1 LKKEK
6 PVKPKKLSFN
16 AHHSPIGSFSTFTLG
31 MFGDKGGPGVELRQP
46 ANQSVVIGY
55 EEESGKYAFL
65 PFQEE
70 ESNTLSDFAILEEES
85 EGITT
90 RLFGAEEITRD
101 FNVATDQ
108 WSAGRLNFKLIS
120 PVMSVPDPNSGDKN
134 ALKFATCPA
143 ILAELT
149 IDNINSD
156 RDCPVVFGY
165 RKHVQELSFNHL
177 GFITD
182 GKLQGIVQDH
192 RIAIASRDEGVT
204 SAIAPELALF
214 VLAEKIEYN
223 LETGL
228 GENGALRFIVPAGE
242 KKTIR
247 TAVAFYREGLAT
259 TGIDARYFYTQF
271 FKNIYEVCDY
281 ALENYDRYVAAA
293 TQADAMMDDATHL
306 SDDQRFM
313 LAHSIRSYYGNTQLL
328 IDKNKK
334 PIWVVNE
341 GEYRMMNTFDLTVDQ
356 LFFEMRF
363 NPWTVRNELD
373 LFTSR
378 YHYEDEVLLPGK
390 PETTFPGGISFVHDM
405 GVANAFSR
413 PGRSS
418 YERAGRNGCFSHMT
432 HEQLTNFILCAA
444 VYAHGTKDRNW
455 LLENLHTMEAC
466 LQSLENRDHPD
477 PYQRDGVM
485 GLDSSRT
492 QGGTEITTYDSLDA
506 SLGQARANLYLAV
519 KSWAAYVVLEK
530 IFSDNGLNVQASHA
544 ALQAERCACTIA
556 SKITKDGYI
565 PAVMDGSS
573 DSRIIPAIEGLIFP
587 ALAGVSDALDE
598 NGRFGRLIR
607 ALRKHTENILKP
619 GICIFEKNGGY
630 RLSSTSRNTWLSKI
644 YLSQHIIRHIL
655 GYEWDE
661 QGIRSDAAH
670 VDWLLDEDS
679 AYFAW
684 SDQMIDFK
692 AIASKY
698 YPRGVTSILWLDEA

>member
-1 LKKEK
+1 M
-6 PVKPKKLSFN
+6 KPKKVFFN
-16 AHHSPIGSFSTFTLG
+16 AHHSPIGAFSTFTLG
-31 MFGDKGGPGVELRQP
+31 MSGFTGGPGLELRQP
-46 ANQSVVIGY
+46 ADKSVVIGY
-55 EEESGKYAFL
+55 EEEPGKYAFL

-70 ESNTLSDFAILEEES
+70 ESDTLRDFAILEEEAV
-85 EGITT
+85 EITT
-90 RLFGAEEITRD
+90 RLFGEEEITRN
-101 FNVATDQ
+101 FNVATDS
-108 WSAGRLNFKLIS
+108 WIAGRLDFKLIN
-120 PVMSVPDPNSGDKN
+120 PVMPVPDPANGDGK
-134 ALKFATCPA
+134 ALKFAICPA
-143 ILAELT
+143 VLAEIT
-149 IDNINSD
+149 VDNTDSD
-156 RDCPVVFGY
+156 RDRPVVFGY

-182 GKLQGIVQDH
+182 GKIQGIVQDH
-192 RIAIASRDEGVT
+192 RIAIASKDEDVT

-247 TAVAFYREGLAT
+247 TAVGFFREGLAT
-259 TGIDARYFYTQF
+259 TGIDARYFYTQH

-281 ALENYDRYVAAA
+281 ALENYDRYVASAA
-293 TQADAMMDDATHL
+293 EADAMIDNATHL

-313 LAHSIRSYYGNTQLL
+313 LAHSIRSYYGNTQFL
-328 IDKNKK
+328 IDEDNK
-334 PIWVVNE
+334 PLWVVNE

-356 LFFEMRF
+356 LFFEMRL

-373 LFTSR
+373 LFASH
-378 YHYEDEVLLPGK
+378 YSYEDQVFLPND
-390 PETTFPGGISFVHDM
+390 PAILHPGGISFVHDM

-418 YERAGRNGCFSHMT
+418 YERAGRDGCFSHMT

-444 VYAHGTKDRNW
+444 VYTHGTNDRSW
-455 LLENLHTMEAC
+455 LLENLPILEAC
-466 LQSLENRDHPD
+466 LESLENRDHPD
-477 PYQRDGVM
+477 PKQRNGVM

-492 QGGTEITTYDSLDA
+492 QGGTEITTYDSLDE
-506 SLGQARANLYLAV
+506 SLGQARSNLYLAV
-519 KSWAAYVVLEK
+519 KSWASYVLLEK
-530 IFSDNGLNVQASHA
+530 LFSNNGLNTQASRA
-544 ALQAERCACTIA
+544 SLQAERCACTIA

-565 PAVMDGSS
+565 PAVMDGTS

-587 ALAGVSDALDE
+587 AVAGSPEALDP

-607 ALRKHTENILKP
+607 ALRKHTESVLQP
-619 GICIFEKNGGY
+619 GICIFEENGGY

-644 YLSQHIIRHIL
+644 YLCQHIIRHIL
-655 GYEWDE
+655 GYEWGE
-661 QGIRSDAAH
+661 QGTTSDAAH
-670 VDWLLDEDS
+670 VGWLLDDES

-692 AIASKY
+692 AVGSKY